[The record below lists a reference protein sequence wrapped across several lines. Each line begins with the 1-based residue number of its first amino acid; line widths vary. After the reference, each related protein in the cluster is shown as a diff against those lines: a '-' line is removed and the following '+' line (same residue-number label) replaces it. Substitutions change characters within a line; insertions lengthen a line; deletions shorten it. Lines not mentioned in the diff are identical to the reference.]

1 MPKSKEPFDAATT
14 YVITLIVAC
23 CSIVYELLMAQ
34 TLSAIMGN
42 TVLRYS
48 ITIGVYLASLG
59 VGAILCGHSE
69 KDSVL
74 RLVRIEIF
82 LSLIGGLSVIM
93 IHMLAS
99 VQRYAINTSLFFQGT
114 MGGPVPAVSFFV
126 LTHLIIVAI
135 GVLSGYEVPLLIA
148 MRKLEIQSRRDGN
161 PSAAVN
167 VVLGVDYF
175 GSLLGA
181 VIFPLVLLP
190 RLGIFSISY
199 MSGLLNGFAC
209 LLLLAFKPCR
219 GRTRQAAKIMGLIG
233 VLLALL
239 SMVGRTEQYF
249 LKKFYHDD
257 KITNI
262 SSIFSPFDDLDD
274 IITFRSPYQRI
285 HFVRRP
291 NNPFLHSILTTYTDK
306 FTADPTFPKD
316 IWLFM
321 EHQYQF
327 FSNFEEMYHEFF
339 VHMPIQFDRPPRRV
353 LVLGAG
359 DGLVVR
365 ELLKY
370 EEVESIIVAD
380 IDPVILRLAGEY
392 PLLVRMNCDSMSDR
406 RVKLVQADAFTWL
419 SRCRE
424 TFDAVYCDFP
434 SPTNFDLSR
443 LFSREFY
450 HMIRNHLADG
460 GFAAADIP
468 NPALWERYY
477 STFKAAGFK
486 TVFPYEVCLE
496 NDNAGLKEIAEEFVT
511 MGGLVEVK
519 DREKERRL
527 FYDTVVP
534 GVVDSVRQ
542 RFVYLRDDK
551 GPIRRRYVDYK
562 IPLHVFNAKRFAL
575 ASNVAR
581 EAGFRP
587 ELVNSVLRPTIPNV
601 SLNSIFEL
609 NEPG

>member
-1 MPKSKEPFDAATT
+1 MKRFEAATT
-14 YVITLIVAC
+14 YVITLMVAY

-48 ITIGVYLASLG
+48 TTIGVYLASLG
-59 VGAILCGHSE
+59 VGALLCGHSE
-69 KDSVL
+69 KGPVR
-74 RLVRIEIF
+74 RLIRIEI
-82 LSLIGGLSVIM
+82 LLTLIGGLSVIM
-93 IHMLAS
+93 MHMLTAM
-99 VQRYAINTSLFFQGT
+99 QRYAANTSLFFQGP
-114 MGGPVPAVSFFV
+114 MGEPILAVSFVV
-126 LTHLIIVAI
+126 LSHLIIVAI
-135 GVLSGYEVPLLIA
+135 GILSGYEVPLLIA
-148 MRKLEIQSRRDGN
+148 MRRLEIQARQGRN
-161 PSAAVN
+161 PATAVN

-181 VIFPLVLLP
+181 VLFPLILLP

-199 MSGLLNGFAC
+199 LSALLNGFAC
-209 LLLLAFKPCR
+209 LLLLSFKPCR
-219 GRTRQAAKIMGLIG
+219 GRARQAAKIGALIG
-233 VLLALL
+233 VLLVLL

-249 LKKFYHDD
+249 LKKFYYDD

-262 SSIFSPFDDLDD
+262 SSLFSPFDNLDD

-291 NNPFLHSILTTYTDK
+291 NNPFLDSILKTYTDK
-306 FTADPTFPKD
+306 FRADPNFPKD

-339 VHMPIQFDRPPRRV
+339 VHAPVQFDKPPRRA

-370 EEVESIIVAD
+370 DEVESITVVD
-380 IDPVILRLAGEY
+380 IDPVILRLARKF
-392 PLLVRMNCDSMSDR
+392 PLLVHMNRDSMSDR
-406 RVKLVQADAFTWL
+406 RVKVIQADAFTWL

-424 TFDAVYCDFP
+424 KFDGVYCDFP
-434 SPTNFDLSR
+434 NPIDFDLSR

-450 HMIRNHLADG
+450 CMIRHHLADG

-468 NPALWERYY
+468 DPALWERYY

-486 TVFPYEVCLE
+486 TILPYEVRLE
-496 NDNAGLKEIAEEFVT
+496 NDNPGLKEIAKEFAT
-511 MGGLVEVK
+511 MGGLLEVE
-519 DREKERRL
+519 DTEKEHQF
-527 FYDTVVP
+527 FYDTVVRR
-534 GVVDSVRQ
+534 VVDNVNQ
-542 RFVYLRDDK
+542 RFVFLRAGK
-551 GPIRRRYVDYK
+551 SVISRRYADHK
-562 IPLHVFNAKRFAL
+562 ISLHVFNAKRFAL
-575 ASNVAR
+575 ASNVAH
-581 EAGFRP
+581 AASFRP
-587 ELVNSVLRPTIPNV
+587 EMVNSILRPTIPNV
-601 SLNSIFEL
+601 SFNSIFEL
-609 NEPG
+609 SKPG